1 MEKNCANCKKPIVES
16 DFFCG
21 SCGVQVSSEKRILE
35 THSVQLV
42 IAFYIAYLIFAVG
55 AYIFYEESNTVITE
69 IIIESVFIALTLSF
83 CLFDWKAIIALY
95 NIKKIDFKGVAF
107 SVIFPVASAASVYYG
122 IEALNGVLFED
133 SYGYFESYIYY
144 KDSIWYGILFI
155 AILPPIFEELAFRGF
170 LFNQLQ
176 KFASP
181 NITIIA
187 TAILFG
193 LIHFSF
199 ISFLW
204 IFPFG
209 LILGYLRHKYN
220 TLWLGMGVHF
230 IHNLGVLLIE
240 YYYFKQYL
248 LS

>member
-1 MEKNCANCKKPIVES
+1 MEKRCKYCKTLFEEPDI
-16 DFFCG
+16 FCG
-21 SCGVQVSSEKRILE
+21 NCGKEIAVEKSIMEKR
-35 THSVQLV
+35 SVQLV
-42 IAFYIAYLIFAVG
+42 VAFYITYLLYAITAYL
-55 AYIFYEESNTVITE
+55 FYEKSNTIATE
-69 IIIESVFIALTLSF
+69 ITIEAFFIAITVGF
-83 CLFDWKAIIALY
+83 CLFDWKAIWALY
-95 NIKKIDFKGVAF
+95 NTRNIDWKGILF
-107 SVIFPVASAASVYYG
+107 SIIFPFFSAVVVYYG
-122 IEALNGVLFED
+122 IEALNGLLFED

-181 NITIIA
+181 NVTIVA
-187 TAILFG
+187 TAILFA

-209 LILGYLRHKYN
+209 LVLGYLRNKYN

-230 IHNLGVLLIE
+230 IHNLVVLLIE
-240 YYYFKQYL
+240 YYYFQQYL

>member
-1 MEKNCANCKKPIVES
+1 MEKLCANCKKLLVTSDIFCGNCGKKIASEKAIVET
-16 DFFCG
+16 
-21 SCGVQVSSEKRILE
+21 R
-35 THSVQLV
+35 SVQLV
-42 IAFYIAYLIFAVG
+42 IAFYIAYLVFAIG
-55 AYIFYEESNTVITE
+55 AYFFYEDSNTVRTE
-69 IIIESVFIALTLSF
+69 IIIESVFIVLTLGF
-83 CLFDWKAIIALY
+83 CLFDRKAIIALY
-95 NIKKIDFKGVAF
+95 NTRKIDLKGIAF
-107 SVIFPVASAASVYYG
+107 SLIFPIISAVVVYFG
-122 IEALNGVLFED
+122 IEALNGLLFED

-181 NITIIA
+181 NITIFA

-209 LILGYLRHKYN
+209 LVLGYLRQKYN